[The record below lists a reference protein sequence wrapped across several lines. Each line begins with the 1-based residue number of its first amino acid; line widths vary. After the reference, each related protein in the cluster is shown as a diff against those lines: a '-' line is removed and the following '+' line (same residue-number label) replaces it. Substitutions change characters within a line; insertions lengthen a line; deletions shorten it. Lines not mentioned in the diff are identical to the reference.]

1 MEIPWQ
7 DYVLVVSGLV
17 GFTATAVAA
26 LDEETSWARKSSITK
41 AASMFATAIA
51 LWTIGLRLSGTMA
64 LGGAL
69 LWVAISV
76 WRAPDSNAPQN

>member
-1 MEIPWQ
+1 MMEIPWQ

-26 LDEETSWARKSSITK
+26 MDEDTSWARKSSITK
-41 AASMFATAIA
+41 SASMFATAIA
-51 LWTIGLRLSGTMA
+51 LWTVGLRLSGTTA
-64 LGGAL
+64 FGGAL

-76 WRAPDSNAPQN
+76 WRAPDSEN